1 MQKNTIRDGIS
12 TALDAAYTVDTVYTA
27 LHCLNNS
34 IHAYCLHILL
44 GKVWTLW
51 TGVDRSGYPLDCYN
65 YESTCGAK
73 SIIFFSFGCPNPL
86 FQGFPDNH
94 HDLCPRTATAYDFIK
109 VIKHCNQCSFDYS
122 LNQTKFNAPTIVY
135 NHFLF
140 QTYKSFLF
148 FKNKAPQNILFKR
161 TLLLLSVRLLVGW
174 SIK

>member
-34 IHAYCLHILL
+34 IHAYCLYILL
-44 GKVWTLW
+44 GKVQTLW

-122 LNQTKFNAPTIVY
+122 LNQTKFNDPTIVY
-135 NHFLF
+135 NHFFISNLQKLSFF
-140 QTYKSFLF
+140 QKQSTPKY
-148 FKNKAPQNILFKR
+148 
-161 TLLLLSVRLLVGW
+161 LV
-174 SIK
+174 